1 MTTSTF
7 TELTYEEQ
15 ANVGIITLQRP
26 EARNALTRRTYR
38 ELEEAVR
45 TTEARCLVVT
55 GADPAF
61 CAGDDV
67 KLLMVPAGEA
77 VAGTDPDPRDGASD
91 GAGVLALTPAAEA
104 LLTPDR

>member
-1 MTTSTF
+1 MADR
-7 TELTYEEQ
+7 ELTYET
-15 ANVGIITLQRP
+15 VGDVGVITLDRP

-67 KLLMVPAGEA
+67 KLLMVPHCVLRFGA
-77 VAGTDPDPRDGASD
+77 VASRDREGHPAGRGASRAQN
-91 GAGVLALTPAAEA
+91 G
-104 LLTPDR
+104 